1 MKGGTISAASTGKGA
16 FAITAVFAR
25 AARDCVAPAPKRII
39 LIDGDELAR
48 LMVRHGI
55 GVRTRIRQEIKQT
68 DEDYVEQEVP

>member
-1 MKGGTISAASTGKGA
+1 M
-16 FAITAVFAR
+16 
-25 AARDCVAPAPKRII
+25 APAPKRII

-55 GVRTRIRQEIKQT
+55 DVRTRIRQEIKQT